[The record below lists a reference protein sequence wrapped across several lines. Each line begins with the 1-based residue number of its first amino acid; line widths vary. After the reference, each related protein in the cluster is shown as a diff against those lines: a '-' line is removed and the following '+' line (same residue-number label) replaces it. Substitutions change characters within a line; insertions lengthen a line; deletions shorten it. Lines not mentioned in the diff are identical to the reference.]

1 LIGVAHGVA
10 QGALSLMQNGGFQ
23 QSFVS
28 GALGSLGASA
38 FGEIAGEAANSTVGT
53 IAFGAAAGGIG
64 SELTGG
70 NFWQGALIGGIV
82 AGFNHVMHRMDT
94 SNKIRSRINK
104 YYNDN
109 SVADAPVKE
118 GFLNDLSKI
127 FPEIYELSA
136 KNFAIANEQNLSQY
150 NESTGADYVLQGNK
164 LLSDGGA
171 GEAVN
176 GITSMADGRVLISP
190 YRMRTA
196 LGFAATWYHEGI
208 HSLHFATGMFKAW
221 NARYGAAEASRI
233 TEFYAHSMTDGMS
246 GVSMKFSAAFSSRY
260 YPSMYIQSLSSSLL
274 RP

>member
-1 LIGVAHGVA
+1 MF
-10 QGALSLMQNGGFQ
+10 S
-23 QSFVS
+23 
-28 GALGSLGASA
+28 
-38 FGEIAGEAANSTVGT
+38 
-53 IAFGAAAGGIG
+53 GGIG
-64 SELTGG
+64 SALTGG
-70 NFWQGALIGGIV
+70 NFWEGVKIGAIV
-82 AGFNHVMHRMDT
+82 TLFNHITHRIET
-94 SNKIRSRINK
+94 NNKIRNRINK
-104 YYNDN
+104 YYNDK
-109 SVADAPVKE
+109 SVADSPVRE

-150 NESTGADYVLQGNK
+150 NESTGDDYVLQGNK
-164 LLSDGGA
+164 LLSDGGT

-233 TEFYAHSMTDGMS
+233 TEFYAHSMTDGIS
-246 GVSMKFSAAFSSRY
+246 GVSMKSSYAFSSRY
-260 YPSMYIQSLSSSLL
+260 YPSIYIQSLPSLFL